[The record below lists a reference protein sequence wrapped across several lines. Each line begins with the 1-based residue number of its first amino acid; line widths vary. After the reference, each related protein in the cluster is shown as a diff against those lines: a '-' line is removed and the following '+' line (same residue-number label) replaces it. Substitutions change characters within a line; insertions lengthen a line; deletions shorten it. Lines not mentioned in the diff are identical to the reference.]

1 MSTALAWVSGRLGAV
16 VVLVMLVAAGGTS
29 TVPNADHWIGSWK
42 QALDV
47 GTGATVFIGP
57 VAAGV
62 ACLSYARLRGSAM
75 DDVLRQSVF
84 DWWRWLQPL
93 MAVWFLASLALTLV
107 VLGATT
113 LARMNGVPSA
123 WSSAW
128 IVVPAFGV
136 LAGQAAV
143 GAAIGYASGRLWTT
157 PAAAV
162 LVFLLFLWT
171 TVGPMPDFF
180 DTGGARGSRGGAVY
194 LFWPA
199 AAVGLAGIALAGVV
213 VIVAHRRVFLA
224 TATRRVVAVG
234 VAALW
239 VAGWWFTPAD
249 AGDRSVEM
257 ADPPRVCAG
266 AQPEVCVLADLPLPL
281 KDLARKVDHQAE
293 ALRALDVTLPDRF
306 VVIGPTTPRPGE
318 GWVQLLEDEVHRT
331 VDVDRATDTL
341 VRPALCPGDRGD
353 EPPYVAFDARRQ
365 LGRWLQ
371 FRAGL
376 IEPDPRDGDHDWLH
390 GDREVQEAWVRTTY
404 RQLAECRYD
413 EIRLHG

>member
-1 MSTALAWVSGRLGAV
+1 MSTSLAWVGDRARAALILV
-16 VVLVMLVAAGGTS
+16 VLVAAGAAS
-29 TVPNADHWIGSWK
+29 TFPNAGHWVGSWK

-75 DDVLRQSVF
+75 DDVLRQSVR

-93 MAVWFLASLALTLV
+93 RAVWFLACLALTLV
-107 VLGATT
+107 VLGATSLAT
-113 LARMNGVPSA
+113 LNGLPSA

-136 LAGQAAV
+136 LAGQAAI
-143 GAAIGYASGRLWTT
+143 GAAIGYASGRLWAA
-157 PAAAV
+157 PAAVV

-180 DTGGARGSRGGAVY
+180 DTGGARGSRGGSIY
-194 LFWPA
+194 RPWPA
-199 AAVGLAGIALAGVV
+199 VAVGLAGLALAGVA
-213 VIVAHRRVFLA
+213 VIMAHRRLFLA
-224 TATRRVVAVG
+224 TARRRLIAFGVG
-234 VAALW
+234 ALW
-239 VAGWWFTPAD
+239 IAGWWYTPGD
-249 AGDRSVEM
+249 AGERSAEM
-257 ADPPRVCAG
+257 ADPPQVCAG
-266 AQPEVCVLADLPLPL
+266 TEPEVCVLADLPLPL
-281 KDLARKVDHQAE
+281 EDLARKVDDQA
-293 ALRALDVTLPDRF
+293 AVLRALDVPLPRRF
-306 VVIGPTTPRPGE
+306 VEITPTRPRAGE
-318 GWVQLLEDEVHRT
+318 GWVLLLDDEVQRT

-353 EPPYVAFDARRQ
+353 EPPLLAFDARRQ

-376 IEPDPRDGDHDWLH
+376 MEPHRRDGDHDWLR
-390 GDREVQEAWVRTTY
+390 GDPEVQEEWVRTTY
-404 RQLAECRYD
+404 RLLSECRYD
-413 EIRLHG
+413 EIRLHE